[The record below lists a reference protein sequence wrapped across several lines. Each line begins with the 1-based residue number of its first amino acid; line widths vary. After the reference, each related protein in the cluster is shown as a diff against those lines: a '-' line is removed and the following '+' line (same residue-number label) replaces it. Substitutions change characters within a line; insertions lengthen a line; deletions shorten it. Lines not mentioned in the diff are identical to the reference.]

1 MSSKEQYI
9 PIILPSKCLTYEG
22 IDVDNIKIRPFK
34 GRDEALVAELT
45 LENLKK
51 KFATIIENVVQG
63 IEPEKLTSGD
73 AKHIILWEAI
83 NSYTRDYLIEIVCE
97 HCLQKVQ
104 IVCDLGKIN
113 SVELPDDFNQP
124 VEVKLS
130 DRPVNLRL
138 LTIADEVASF
148 DWAKAG
154 KSTYLYSYALSIVD
168 EATTILEKIEMLEDM
183 SPADLN
189 EIRRFHTKY
198 EHGPDMEVL
207 YTCPLCNYEGK
218 LVLPFRL
225 DTLLEFRE

>member
-1 MSSKEQYI
+1 MSREQFI
-9 PIILPSKCLTYEG
+9 PIILPSKCLIYEG
-22 IDVDNIKIRPFK
+22 ISADSIKIRPFK

-51 KFATIIENVVQG
+51 KFVTIIKNVIQG

-73 AKHIILWEAI
+73 AKYIILWEAL
-83 NSYTRDYLIEIVCE
+83 NSYNRDYPIEIVCE

-113 SVELPDDFNQP
+113 SVELPNDFKQP

-130 DRPVNLRL
+130 DRIVYLRL
-138 LTIADEVASF
+138 LTIADEIASF

-154 KSTYLYSYALSIVD
+154 NSTYLYSYALSIVD
-168 EATTILEKIEMLEDM
+168 EDTTILEKIEMLEDM
-183 SPADLN
+183 SPKDIN
-189 EIRRFHTKY
+189 EIKKFHVKY
-198 EHGPDMEVL
+198 EHGPDMEVS
-207 YTCPLCNYEGK
+207 YTCPLCDYEGK